1 MTDYYPIIEVQP
13 DQVLQLEGMGS
24 KEKHWYQV
32 PEVNES
38 QWLFKQPARQSSGE
52 HWAEKIVAEVAELL
66 SVPHARVELAE
77 LQGRVGSIT
86 ENVVPEHF
94 ELIHGNEVLE
104 SAVSQQ
110 DTGELNFHLSDH
122 TLANIWLVLNQVFE
136 AGDAA
141 NAKRQFAQYL
151 VLDAVVGNVDRHSE
165 NWGMLRGQVET
176 GFSWSLASSYDHGS
190 SLGRELS
197 DEQRDRRLAGD
208 RVGEYVERGRGGIF
222 WSSVENR
229 GPSPLQL
236 VRLAA
241 DTCPDALHSAIS
253 MVDSLDDE
261 SLRRVVDRVSIGWM
275 TCSARS
281 FAFEMMRYGRAQMLE
296 AVR

>member
-1 MTDYYPIIEVQP
+1 M
-13 DQVLQLEGMGS
+13 L
-24 KEKHWYQV
+24 KH
-32 PEVNES
+32 
-38 QWLFKQPARQSSGE
+38 PARQSSGE

-66 SVPHARVELAE
+66 GVPHARVELAE

-122 TLANIWLVLNQVFE
+122 TLANIWLALNQVFE
-136 AGDAA
+136 VGDAT

-165 NWGMLRGQVET
+165 NWGVLRGQGGT
-176 GFSWSLASSYDHGS
+176 GFSWSLALSYDHGS

-222 WSSVENR
+222 WSSADGR
-229 GPSPLQL
+229 GSSPLQL
-236 VRLAA
+236 VRLGAGLH
-241 DTCPDALHSAIS
+241 PDLLHMAVSA
-253 MVDSLDDE
+253 VHSLDNA
-261 SLRRVVDRVSIGWM
+261 SLCSVVDRVPDDLM
-275 TCSARS
+275 TSHARS
-281 FAFEMMRYGRAQMLE
+281 FAFEMMRYCREHILE
-296 AVR
+296 AIR